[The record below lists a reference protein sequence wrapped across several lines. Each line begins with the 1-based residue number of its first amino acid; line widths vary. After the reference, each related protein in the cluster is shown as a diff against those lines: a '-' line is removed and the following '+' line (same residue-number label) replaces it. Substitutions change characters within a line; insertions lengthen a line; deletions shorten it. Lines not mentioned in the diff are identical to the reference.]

1 MQLASEEARQHMAQ
15 HTAFKKVG
23 ATMLEEW
30 RKGLALSTQT

>member
-1 MQLASEEARQHMAQ
+1 MRLATEEARQHMAQ
-15 HTAFKKVG
+15 HTAFKEVG